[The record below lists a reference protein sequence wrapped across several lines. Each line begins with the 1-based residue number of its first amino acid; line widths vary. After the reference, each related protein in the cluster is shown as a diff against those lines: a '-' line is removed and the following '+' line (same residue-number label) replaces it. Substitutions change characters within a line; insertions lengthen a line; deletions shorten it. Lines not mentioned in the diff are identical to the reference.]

1 MAAIS
6 TQPLAQDGVF
16 TLTWSTLTAS
26 DTFTLAANQYLL
38 FENSTAGSLTA
49 LVKGASSGTKAIAEV
64 GAVDVSAG
72 VSVVVAAG
80 ATKVLNCNSRK
91 AYLSGV
97 ITITGAAGLKCAVVT
112 A

>member
-6 TQPLAQDGVF
+6 AQSLAQDGVF
-16 TLTWSTLTAS
+16 AITWSTLTAS
-26 DTFTLAANQYLL
+26 DTFTLASNQYLL
-38 FENSTAGSLTA
+38 FLNDTAGSMTA
-49 LVKGASSGTKAIAEV
+49 VVDGAGSTTKSVDGV
-64 GAVDVSAG
+64 GSVDVSAG

-80 ATKVLNCNSRK
+80 ATKALNCNSRK
-91 AYLSGV
+91 AYLQGV

>member
-16 TLTWSTLTAS
+16 ALTWSTLTAS
-26 DTFTLAANQYLL
+26 DTFTLASNQYLI

-49 LVKGASSGTKAIAEV
+49 VVDGASSTTKSVDGV
-64 GAVDVSAG
+64 GSVDVSSG

-91 AYLSGV
+91 AFLQGV

>member
-6 TQPLAQDGVF
+6 TQPLAHDGVF
-16 TLTWSTLTAS
+16 ALTWSTLTAS

-38 FENSTAGSLTA
+38 FENGTAGSLTA
-49 LVKGASSGTKAIAEV
+49 IVDGADSSTKAVDGV

-80 ATKVLNCNSRK
+80 TTKVLNCNSRK

>member
-6 TQPLAQDGVF
+6 TQPLAHDGVF
-16 TLTWSTLTAS
+16 ALAWSTLTAS

-38 FENSTAGSLTA
+38 FENGTAGSLTA
-49 LVKGASSGTKAIAEV
+49 IVDGADSTTKAVDGV

-80 ATKVLNCNSRK
+80 TTKVLNCNSRK

>member
-6 TQPLAQDGVF
+6 TQPLAHDGVF
-16 TLTWSTLTAS
+16 ALTWSTLTAS

-38 FENSTAGSLTA
+38 FENGTAGSLTA
-49 LVKGASSGTKAIAEV
+49 IVDGADSTTKAVDGV

-80 ATKVLNCNSRK
+80 TTKVLNCNSRK

-112 A
+112 T

>member
-6 TQPLAQDGVF
+6 TQPLAHDGVF
-16 TLTWSTLTAS
+16 ALTWSTLTAS

-38 FENSTAGSLTA
+38 FENGTAGSLTA
-49 LVKGASSGTKAIAEV
+49 IVDGADSTTKAVDGV

-80 ATKVLNCNSRK
+80 TTKVLNCNSRK

>member
-1 MAAIS
+1 MATIS
-6 TQPLAQDGVF
+6 TQSLAQDGVF

-26 DTFTLAANQYLL
+26 DTFTLASNQYLL
-38 FENSTAGSLTA
+38 FWNDTAGSLTA
-49 LVKGASSGTKAIAEV
+49 VVDGAGSTTKTVDGV

-80 ATKVLNCNSRK
+80 ASKVLNCNSRK
-91 AYLSGV
+91 AFLQGV
-97 ITITGAAGLKCAVVT
+97 ITITGADGLKCAVVT